1 MRPDSRYTVCGRVEV
16 IVGGSGAGVV
26 DGEVGQTVGGAVSSP
41 DGSILGL
48 SDNRLQSK
56 LI

>member
-26 DGEVGQTVGGAVSSP
+26 DGFRAWVDLVGIRMVAVP
-41 DGSILGL
+41 EDVLGVIL
-48 SDNRLQSK
+48 
-56 LI
+56 